1 VSRTDAPKADY
12 SPAEIARRRDA
23 TIKAMIAT
31 PPKRHKDE
39 PKTGKKSTGRP
50 PMIDLDALELV
61 VKAGTPEN
69 IERLR
74 QAWKNAAKDSANAAL
89 MGSPKEAQRALA
101 EERRAEAAFRAA
113 RDLDVSAIISVIER
127 LRSAEAVIANLKAQE
142 EQIQ

>member
-1 VSRTDAPKADY
+1 MSDRTKFERWIDMLREDVGDP
-12 SPAEIARRRDA
+12 R
-23 TIKAMIAT
+23 
-31 PPKRHKDE
+31 
-39 PKTGKKSTGRP
+39 
-50 PMIDLDALELV
+50 MIDLDALELV

-74 QAWKNAAKDSANAAL
+74 QAWKNAAKDSATAAL

-127 LRSAEAVIANLKAQE
+127 LRSAEAIIANLK
-142 EQIQ
+142 